1 MPGPRADDECRLGQS
16 LVILGHAVR
25 GSAAALPMPAA
36 YFLLIQREYGTTPAR
51 RKALSEGTGVREG
64 ALTEPGAEITLGQLR
79 RQIQNANRL
88 LEPGWELPMASQLH
102 ASAHGAVGFA
112 AVSAPTLRQ
121 SFEVIAR
128 FGHVR
133 APFHRVR
140 VSAEKQEHR
149 FVFEERAGLAAEE
162 WRVLLNL
169 VALSAQGFVESVLG
183 RPMKEARFELPYP
196 APEYAARYGEH
207 FHAPVRFGCREAAI
221 VIPSAWLALECPL
234 ADPVMYEASLRS
246 LETGDRRLEG
256 RSFTVARVEQLIAS
270 RGERLGVE
278 KAARLLHVSRRTL
291 VRRLRHGGTSY
302 RSLLE
307 AHQKKRAEVLLR
319 DPELSVA
326 EVAYELGYE
335 DPANFGRACRRW
347 FGVSPG
353 KWRGRTAH

>member
-1 MPGPRADDECRLGQS
+1 
-16 LVILGHAVR
+16 
-25 GSAAALPMPAA
+25 MPAA

-64 ALTEPGAEITLGQLR
+64 ALAEPGAEITLGQLR

-121 SFEVIAR
+121 SFEVVAR

-140 VSAEKQEHR
+140 VSAEKKERR
-149 FVFEERAGLAAEE
+149 FVLEERAGLAAEE

-169 VALSAQGFVESVLG
+169 VALSAQGLVESVLG
-183 RPMKEARFELPYP
+183 RPMKEARFELPYA
-196 APEYAARYGEH
+196 APEYSARYGEH

-221 VIPSAWLALECPL
+221 VIPAVWLGLECPL
-234 ADPVMYEASLRS
+234 ADPVMYEAALRS
-246 LETGDRRLEG
+246 LETGDRRLES

-307 AHQKKRAEVLLR
+307 AHQKELAEVLLR
-319 DPELSVA
+319 DTELSVA

-335 DPANFGRACRRW
+335 DPANFGRAFRRW

-353 KWRGRTAH
+353 KWRGRIIA